1 MRGLAELMRRDFATD
16 DPRRRYASSMMESID
31 RLNELVENLLLLTSD
46 VSSAGGRFDA
56 MDLVREVAHFATL
69 GIGQRVVDITIDPV
83 PGGETVWVQ
92 GNRNRLIQAL
102 SNIVLNAVQSTPD
115 GGSVRVS
122 VVTSEPNVTIR
133 VHNTGSYIP
142 PDVMK
147 RLFVPFFT
155 TKPTGTGLGLAIAR
169 QIVTAHSGRIFV
181 ESDEQAGTTFI
192 FEIPAAGP
200 APAAPTDAPLTA
212 RA

>member
-1 MRGLAELMRRDFATD
+1 MSRDFAED
-16 DPRRRYASSMMESID
+16 DPRRRYAQTMMASID

-46 VSSAGGRFDA
+46 VSSTGEQIDA
-56 MDLVREVAHFATL
+56 VDLVREVTHFTAL
-69 GIGQRVVDITIDPV
+69 GLGQRVVDVAIDPA
-83 PGGETVWVQ
+83 PEGAPVWLQ
-92 GNRNRLIQAL
+92 GNRHRLIQAL
-102 SNIVLNAVQSTPD
+102 SNIMLNAVQSTPD
-115 GGSVRVS
+115 GGAVRLSVAPTEHHVA
-122 VVTSEPNVTIR
+122 IR
-133 VHNTGSYIP
+133 VHNTGSYIR

-169 QIVTAHSGRIFV
+169 QIVTAHNGRIFV

-192 FEIPAAGP
+192 LELP
-200 APAAPTDAPLTA
+200 APGAAPTAAPAAPLTA